1 MAQTE
6 IKENGVQEE
15 KKASFGAKLR
25 TYFLTGL
32 LVTAP
37 PGLTIYLAVLFVGFI
52 DNHVRR
58 LIPDEYNPEN
68 YLPFAIPG
76 IGVIIVLAV
85 MVFVGFFTT
94 GFVGRFFFGLWEKM
108 WEKLPF
114 LSGVYTTFKQ
124 VFETVLSKKS
134 NAFRQVV
141 LVEFPHKDAW
151 TVAFV
156 TADVPSGISEK
167 LSSDEMTTV
176 YVPTTPNPTSGYLL
190 VVKKTDVIPLPMSV
204 EDGLKYV
211 ISLGI
216 VTKH

>member
-1 MAQTE
+1 ME
-6 IKENGVQEE
+6 IKEDGLQ
-15 KKASFGAKLR
+15 KASLGAKLR
-25 TYFLTGL
+25 TYFFTGL

-76 IGVIIVLAV
+76 IGVVIVLAV
-85 MVFVGFFTT
+85 MVLVGFLTT
-94 GFVGRFFFGLWEKM
+94 GFAGRFFFGLWEKM

-114 LSGVYTTFKQ
+114 LSGIYTTFKQ
-124 VFETVLSKKS
+124 VFETVLSQKS

-156 TADVPSGISEK
+156 TADVPADITGK
-167 LSSDEMTTV
+167 LPAGDMVTV

-190 VVKKTDVIPLPMSV
+190 VVKKTDVVALPMSV